1 MGVGPSSAKIDL
13 SKIKRGPIVA
23 ALIIGAFVSIL
34 NETLLNIAFPS
45 LMEQFGIGESTVQWL
60 STSYMLV
67 VGILVPVTAA
77 VVHDKT
83 DVYRRYDAI
92 SYRYDYLRLLTGIRV
107 PLVGRILQAV
117 GTGLMRR
124 F

>member
-1 MGVGPSSAKIDL
+1 MDMGVGPSSAKIDL

-77 VVHDKT
+77 SCGYGSRQD
-83 DVYRRYDAI
+83 RC
-92 SYRYDYLRLLTGIRV
+92 L
-107 PLVGRILQAV
+107 
-117 GTGLMRR
+117 
-124 F
+124 